1 MPPATKQV
9 ELQVEIVK
17 QHPGPQQVERSVVV
31 DVPGKHFPQLQTAEQ
46 KIAYPAAA
54 ACQLAMEA
62 AASVAT
68 AAAATPEAA
77 SPQATA

>member
-46 KIAYPAAA
+46 KIAYPG
-54 ACQLAMEA
+54 
-62 AASVAT
+62 T
-68 AAAATPEAA
+68 AVEFAERLPARHGGRRL
-77 SPQATA
+77 SGHRRSCYS